1 MDHPLIIH
9 GLFMGYQWII
19 HGLSMDYPWIIN
31 GLSMDNPWIIHG
43 LSIDHLSISID
54 IHGKPNWLF
63 FKFGMP
69 FPIPASQI
77 TN

>member
-1 MDHPLIIH
+1 
-9 GLFMGYQWII
+9 
-19 HGLSMDYPWIIN
+19 MDYSWVIN
-31 GLSMDNPWIIHG
+31 GLSMDYPWIIHG

>member
-1 MDHPLIIH
+1 MDYSWVIN
-9 GLFMGYQWII
+9 GLSMDYPWII
-19 HGLSMDYPWIIN
+19 HGLSMDYPWIIH
-31 GLSMDNPWIIHG
+31 GLSMDYPWIIHG